1 MSEYQR
7 YEFMAVDRPL
17 TRAQI
22 EEVDSLSSH
31 IEVSSTHAV
40 VEYNYGD
47 FKHDP
52 ISVLRDFF
60 DGFLYWANWGSP
72 RLALRFPHGAFP
84 AELITNYD
92 FDEFVVFEQ
101 KLDYDILDIH
111 FGEMEPPDMWVEYDL
126 GSLIPI
132 RDELLDGDVRSLY
145 IVWLACQSMIG
156 SEEEEREEDEEFIG
170 VPPVPPAFGK
180 LTEAQEAL
188 AELLQVPKVML
199 ATVAQHSGVAKP
211 SVKDDFEAWIQLLPQ
226 ERRDNYLSQLAQ
238 NEAGLSRR
246 LVKELREL
254 GRGKTKVAPV
264 EGEYVTYT
272 TLLAESKAVQVKLAQ
287 EKRRLEQLEHLRRL
301 QDTHDHQDTFWRQ
314 VDKATVRGTS
324 VGYDEATKLLIE
336 LREAA
341 EHFKESQAFQ
351 TRFQTWI
358 TAHLRRPAFIKRLQ
372 GRGFPI

>member
-72 RLALRFPHGAFP
+72 RLALRFPHGALP
-84 AELITNYD
+84 NTLLAGYD
-92 FDEFVVFEQ
+92 FDEFYVNFSNH
-101 KLDYDILDIH
+101 KDYDILDIH
-111 FGEMEPPDMWVEYDL
+111 FYEREAPDMWTEYDL
-126 GSLIPI
+126 GSLISL
-132 RDELLDGDVRSLY
+132 RDELLEGDLRSLY
-145 IVWLACQSMIG
+145 IVWLATEGGISD
-156 SEEEEREEDEEFIG
+156 EEETEEQKL
-170 VPPVPPAFGK
+170 PPVPANFGN
-180 LTEAQEAL
+180 LTGAQKAL
-188 AELLQVPKVML
+188 AELFQVSDEL
-199 ATVAQHSGVAKP
+199 LGAAAQHSTTIPVEAAKNDFAMW
-211 SVKDDFEAWIQLLPQ
+211 VKLLPQ
-226 ERRDNYLSQLAQ
+226 ERGNDYLVRMAQ
-238 NEAGLSRR
+238 NEPGLSRL

-254 GRGKTKVAPV
+254 GLGKQQATLTT
-264 EGEYVTYT
+264 GEHVSYA
-272 TLLAESKAVQVKLAQ
+272 TLLADSKGVKARLDR
-287 EKRRLEQLEHLRRL
+287 EKREQKQLARERHL
-301 QDTHDHQDTFWRQ
+301 QDIHDHQTDYWRQ
-314 VDKATVRGTS
+314 VDMAAVRGTGT
-324 VGYDEATKLLIE
+324 GYDEATKLLVE